1 MLPAWYLRATY
12 FSDKWHNCHE
22 KFAPKKAKK
31 KTSKTK
37 AAMLR
42 KCREKQHMPRKSGN
56 AANAFAAIQKRQQR
70 KHLRQCRAKNTQK
83 SGNAA

>member
-1 MLPAWYLRATY
+1 MLPAWYLRGTY

-37 AAMLR
+37 AAMPR
-42 KCREKQHMPRKSGN
+42 KCREKKT
-56 AANAFAAIQKRQQR
+56 AAKKRQCRERICGNTKAAMQR
-70 KHLRQCRAKNTQK
+70 KHAALKNTK
-83 SGNAA
+83 KR